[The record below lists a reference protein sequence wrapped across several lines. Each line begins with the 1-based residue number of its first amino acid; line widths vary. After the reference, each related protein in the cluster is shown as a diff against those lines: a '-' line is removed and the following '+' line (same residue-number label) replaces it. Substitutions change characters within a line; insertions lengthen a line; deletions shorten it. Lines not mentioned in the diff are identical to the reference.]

1 MVIMLFI
8 CSQGNIV
15 NAETVKID
23 TNRFKT
29 VVIEKGKSAKLCNL
43 SMKKIK
49 WKSTNKNVTVK
60 VVEGNKDYVELEL
73 NNKSDQCIFVAYP
86 YYLIVKNGE
95 KKEYVSKKEI
105 LNSRRPP
112 ISLAPGSKVR
122 IGVSLTN
129 YNMIEGL
136 TYKIECE
143 VFTNL
148 QEIGIADYEI
158 TTTFCYK

>member
-49 WKSTNKNVTVK
+49 WKSTNKK
-60 VVEGNKDYVELEL
+60 
-73 NNKSDQCIFVAYP
+73 
-86 YYLIVKNGE
+86 
-95 KKEYVSKKEI
+95 
-105 LNSRRPP
+105 
-112 ISLAPGSKVR
+112 
-122 IGVSLTN
+122 
-129 YNMIEGL
+129 
-136 TYKIECE
+136 
-143 VFTNL
+143 
-148 QEIGIADYEI
+148 
-158 TTTFCYK
+158 